1 MKCIYTEYEHNFT
14 NVLNNHAPMKTR
26 QARKQPL
33 PCMNSELRKA
43 IYRKH
48 MLYTQFTK
56 QRNSKTWEKY
66 RNQRNLV
73 TKLKKISTKN
83 YILER
88 CTGGAKNSNFW
99 ATVKPFFSKKCQ
111 SGDQKIVLYENNQ
124 IVNKTEEVTE
134 NFNTFFATVANK
146 IGSDVVYDPSTHPSI
161 LQIKNQSCTN
171 TPFDFQKTSIDKV
184 EKIINKLNIKKA
196 TGADGIPAKVVK
208 QSKSTIV
215 PQLTSL
221 INLTIDTGFFP
232 DRLKQAQVT
241 PIHKKNDQ
249 LDKANY
255 RPVSVLPI
263 FSKIYEKVLELQ
275 LGDFFENIFNP
286 YLCAFRRGHG
296 CQTTLLRLLED
307 WRTALDKNHYIA
319 AVLMDLSKAFD
330 CLPHEIL
337 LDKLSAYGVS
347 NHSVLILKSY
357 LSNRKQK
364 IKINSILSSWAD
376 IHKGVPQGSIL
387 GPLLF
392 NVFINDIFLFI
403 KNGSLY
409 NYADDNTL
417 SFSHPDYNTLIST
430 LESESLELIKWFKIN
445 KMQANPDKFQ
455 VLAIGK
461 KTHEKYP
468 SIHIQTADLSCEATV
483 KLLGVDID
491 YQLNFD
497 THISKICRKASQQ
510 LNILKRIGSYLNKL
524 SKLTIFHTFILSNFN
539 FCPLAW
545 HFCTEKNSKKL
556 EKVQERA
563 LRFVYED
570 FTSTYEKLLE
580 KAKIPSL
587 HIRRQR
593 KMALETY
600 KIINKLAPVCLHD
613 LLKIKDCK
621 YTFRYNNILD
631 IPRFRTTTYGKKSF
645 KFAAATLWNGL
656 PDHFRTENSFSQFKS
671 LIQSWN
677 GSECRCSAC
686 N

>member
-1 MKCIYTEYEHNFT
+1 M
-14 NVLNNHAPMKTR
+14 
-26 QARKQPL
+26 
-33 PCMNSELRKA
+33 
-43 IYRKH
+43 
-48 MLYTQFTK
+48 
-56 QRNSKTWEKY
+56 
-66 RNQRNLV
+66 
-73 TKLKKISTKN
+73 
-83 YILER
+83 
-88 CTGGAKNSNFW
+88 
-99 ATVKPFFSKKCQ
+99 
-111 SGDQKIVLYENNQ
+111 
-124 IVNKTEEVTE
+124 
-134 NFNTFFATVANK
+134 
-146 IGSDVVYDPSTHPSI
+146 
-161 LQIKNQSCTN
+161 
-171 TPFDFQKTSIDKV
+171 
-184 EKIINKLNIKKA
+184 
-196 TGADGIPAKVVK
+196 
-208 QSKSTIV
+208 
-215 PQLTSL
+215 
-221 INLTIDTGFFP
+221 
-232 DRLKQAQVT
+232 
-241 PIHKKNDQ
+241 
-249 LDKANY
+249 
-255 RPVSVLPI
+255 
-263 FSKIYEKVLELQ
+263 
-275 LGDFFENIFNP
+275 
-286 YLCAFRRGHG
+286 
-296 CQTTLLRLLED
+296 
-307 WRTALDKNHYIA
+307 
-319 AVLMDLSKAFD
+319 
-330 CLPHEIL
+330 
-337 LDKLSAYGVS
+337 
-347 NHSVLILKSY
+347 
-357 LSNRKQK
+357 
-364 IKINSILSSWAD
+364 
-376 IHKGVPQGSIL
+376 
-387 GPLLF
+387 
-392 NVFINDIFLFI
+392 
-403 KNGSLY
+403 Y

-417 SFSHPDYNTLIST
+417 SFSHPDYNTLICT

-461 KTHEKYP
+461 KTHEKNP

-491 YQLNFD
+491 YKLNFD

-645 KFAAATLWNGL
+645 KFAAATLWNDL